1 MKRFIPLVN
10 GEVYH
15 ILSRS
20 IAEYEIFNDQE
31 DYLRFINLLVYYH
44 KEGDLSYS
52 YFMTLEGV
60 VKNGFDNYF
69 AKMTGDRDELVQVVA
84 YCIMPT
90 HVHLILK
97 QLTSNGIS
105 DFIGKV
111 LNSYSKYFNTKH
123 KRKGPLWEERFKNIL
138 VITDEQLLHL
148 TRYLHLNPATALI
161 VEKPEDWPYSS
172 YCEYLG
178 IGQGIGLCKYQDIL
192 NINPKSYR
200 KFVNDR
206 ISYQREL
213 AKIKALIID

>member
-1 MKRFIPLVN
+1 
-10 GEVYH
+10 
-15 ILSRS
+15 
-20 IAEYEIFNDQE
+20 
-31 DYLRFINLLVYYH
+31 
-44 KEGDLSYS
+44 
-52 YFMTLEGV
+52 
-60 VKNGFDNYF
+60 
-69 AKMTGDRDELVQVVA
+69 
-84 YCIMPT
+84 MPT

-97 QLTSNGIS
+97 QLTSDGIS

-213 AKIKALIID
+213 AKIKALITD